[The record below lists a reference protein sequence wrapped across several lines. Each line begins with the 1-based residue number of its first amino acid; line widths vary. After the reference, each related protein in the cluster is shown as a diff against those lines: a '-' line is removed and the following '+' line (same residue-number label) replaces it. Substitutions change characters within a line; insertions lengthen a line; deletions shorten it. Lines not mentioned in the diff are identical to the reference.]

1 MELTKNDK
9 EPIYDEKV
17 KNVIRLLTE
26 GITKEEI
33 AKQLG
38 YSTYRSLDVYLNR
51 KNFQWDSHSKNYIP
65 KSNRLEGISL
75 EDSIAATSKVAQVIA
90 LFNKEEAD
98 AKIIAK
104 RLGFS
109 DHRELASYMSGK
121 GYQWDTENKNYAK
134 IVGLI
139 AEAEVPG
146 ERYNEDSKS
155 KDKNNEAI
163 IEIEAKSRGN
173 NTEPID
179 LQQFLPL
186 LIMLQRNKDRIVDL
200 IMPQNDSGTIPRYAL
215 PGVFVT
221 KSVHMVSPLDTM
233 VRDFSREKNVSQRDI
248 VATALLEFFKK
259 YGYEREV
266 EQLLGE
272 K

>member
-1 MELTKNDK
+1 MELSKNEK

-38 YSTYRSLDVYLNR
+38 YTTYRSLDVYLNR
-51 KNFQWDSHSKNYIP
+51 KNFQWDSHSQNYTP
-65 KSNRLEGISL
+65 KVNRLLGITL

-121 GYQWDTENKNYAK
+121 GYQWHTEKRNYAK

-139 AEAEVPG
+139 AETEASGKKDAE
-146 ERYNEDSKS
+146 DI
-155 KDKNNEAI
+155 DI
-163 IEIEAKSRGN
+163 IEKYSENPIGV
-173 NTEPID
+173 TEKVRNSSTESND

-186 LIMLQRNKDRIVDL
+186 LIMLQKNKDRLVDL

-248 VATALLEFFKK
+248 VATALLEYFRK

-266 EQLLGE
+266 EQLLGG